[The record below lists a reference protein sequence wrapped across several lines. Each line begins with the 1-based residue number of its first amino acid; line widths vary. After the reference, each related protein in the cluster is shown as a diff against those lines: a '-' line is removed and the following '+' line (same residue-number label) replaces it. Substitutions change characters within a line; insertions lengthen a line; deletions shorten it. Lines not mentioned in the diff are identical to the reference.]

1 MTWALV
7 THLLWWIGGQ
17 YLVRLDAWDRVFIVD
32 LFADQIVSASNI
44 NKILMNNH
52 IEVKTTQL
60 ESR

>member
-44 NKILMNNH
+44 NKTLMNNH
-52 IEVKTTQL
+52 IEVKATQL

>member
-1 MTWALV
+1 MNA
-7 THLLWWIGGQ
+7 THWIAGSSC
-17 YLVRLDAWDRVFIVD
+17 YSWDRVFIVVD

-44 NKILMNNH
+44 NEMLMDNH